1 MQDKHQRD
9 SQLDSQRDNQ
19 QDSQRDSRFIIITGL
34 SGAGKSLA
42 MKTLEDVGYFCVDNL
57 PPVLIPK
64 FAELCQQTAGRINKL
79 AIVVDLRGGDFFNDI
94 NDALITLDDSDLKY
108 EILFLDA
115 SDEVLVRRYKDSR
128 RRHPVSPGGGLLES
142 IQNERVKLQ
151 DLKSRATY
159 LIDTTTLD
167 NKQLRERILRN
178 IAGIRTKDRLQV
190 TLISFGFK
198 FGVPMDVDLVFDVR
212 FLPNPYYVEDLRALS
227 GMDDAVTKYVLNMPT
242 AKSFIAKV
250 TDLIHFLLP
259 LYTAEG
265 KSNLIIGIGCTGGRH
280 RSVAIAEK
288 LGHYINDR
296 GYLAQVEHRDIRQ

>member
-1 MQDKHQRD
+1 MREKHPQ
-9 SQLDSQRDNQ
+9 NNHP
-19 QDSQRDSRFIIITGL
+19 QDSHFIIITGL

-64 FAELCQQTAGRINKL
+64 FAELCLQAAGRINKL

-94 NDALITLDDSDLKY
+94 NDALAALDDSDLKY
-108 EILFLDA
+108 EIVFLDA
-115 SDEVLVRRYKDSR
+115 SDEALVRRYKESR

-159 LIDTTTLD
+159 LVDTTTLD
-167 NKQLRERILRN
+167 SKMLRERILS
-178 IAGIRTKDRLQV
+178 IAGIRAKERLQI
-190 TLISFGFK
+190 TIISFGFK

-212 FLPNPYYVEDLRALS
+212 FLPNPYYVEDLRALT
-227 GMDDAVTKYVLNMPT
+227 GKDDAVAKYVMNMPST
-242 AKSFIAKV
+242 KGFLNRV
-250 TDLIHFLLP
+250 TDLLNFSLP
-259 LYTAEG
+259 LYAAEG
-265 KSNLIIGIGCTGGRH
+265 KSKLIIGIGCTGGRH

-288 LGHYINDR
+288 LGDYISDK
-296 GYLAQVEHRDIRQ
+296 GYQVQVEHRDIRQ

>member
-1 MQDKHQRD
+1 
-9 SQLDSQRDNQ
+9 
-19 QDSQRDSRFIIITGL
+19 
-34 SGAGKSLA
+34 
-42 MKTLEDVGYFCVDNL
+42 
-57 PPVLIPK
+57 
-64 FAELCQQTAGRINKL
+64 
-79 AIVVDLRGGDFFNDI
+79 
-94 NDALITLDDSDLKY
+94 
-108 EILFLDA
+108 
-115 SDEVLVRRYKDSR
+115 
-128 RRHPVSPGGGLLES
+128 
-142 IQNERVKLQ
+142 
-151 DLKSRATY
+151 
-159 LIDTTTLD
+159 
-167 NKQLRERILRN
+167 
-178 IAGIRTKDRLQV
+178 
-190 TLISFGFK
+190 
-198 FGVPMDVDLVFDVR
+198 MDVDLVFDVR

>member
-1 MQDKHQRD
+1 MQDKHPQ
-9 SQLDSQRDNQ
+9 DNL
-19 QDSQRDSRFIIITGL
+19 QDNRFIIITGL

-79 AIVVDLRGGDFFNDI
+79 AIVVDLRGGDFFDDI
-94 NDALITLDDSDLKY
+94 NDALTALDASDLLKY

-115 SDEVLVRRYKDSR
+115 SDEVLIRRYKESR

-142 IQNERVKLQ
+142 IQNERAKLQ

-190 TLISFGFK
+190 TIISFGFK
-198 FGVPMDVDLVFDVR
+198 FGLPMDVDLVFDVR
-212 FLPNPYYVEDLRALS
+212 FLPNPYYVEDLRALN
-227 GMDDAVTKYVLNMPT
+227 GMDDAVNKYVLNMPT
-242 AKSFIAKV
+242 AKGFIAKV
-250 TDLIHFLLP
+250 TDLINFLLP

-288 LGHYINDR
+288 LGDYINDK
-296 GYLAQVEHRDIRQ
+296 GYPVQVEHRDIRL

>member
-1 MQDKHQRD
+1 MQD
-9 SQLDSQRDNQ
+9 N
-19 QDSQRDSRFIIITGL
+19 RFIIITGL

-79 AIVVDLRGGDFFNDI
+79 AIVVDLRGGDFFDDI
-94 NDALITLDDSDLKY
+94 NDALAALDASNLKY

-115 SDEVLVRRYKDSR
+115 SEEVLVRRYKESR

-167 NKQLRERILRN
+167 NKKLRERILRN
-178 IAGIRTKDRLQV
+178 IAGTTTKERLQV
-190 TLISFGFK
+190 TVISFGFK

-212 FLPNPYYVEDLRALS
+212 FLPNPYYVEELRALN
-227 GMDDAVTKYVLNMPT
+227 GMDDAVSKYVLNRPT
-242 AKSFIAKV
+242 TKGFLEKV
-250 TDLIHFLLP
+250 IDLLNFLLP

-288 LGHYINDR
+288 LGDYLHDK
-296 GYLAQVEHRDIRQ
+296 GYPMHVEHRDVRQ